1 MSDYS
6 FMKSGFN
13 MVDNGDQEDMEQNV
27 TVLIATFMTEGV
39 KHAARYVDHHKT
51 RDVIT
56 PEDIKRGM
64 MLEVFLFNNRP
75 DLLEKTDEI
84 KKLIYEDEEDEEDEE
99 EEEEDDEEEDD
110 EEARFLAHEDEEN
123 IKFSENGCDCA
134 ICKCLNT
141 IYTRWE
147 KWTPNSPF
155 ETIIKRN
162 IDKIDFSK

>member
-84 KKLIYEDEEDEEDEE
+84 KKLIYEDEEEEEE
-99 EEEEDDEEEDD
+99 EEEVEVEVTDNGEEEEDDEEEDD

-123 IKFSENGCDCA
+123 IKFSEN
-134 ICKCLNT
+134 
-141 IYTRWE
+141 
-147 KWTPNSPF
+147 
-155 ETIIKRN
+155 
-162 IDKIDFSK
+162 